1 MAARSAMMIDSLDWR
16 ADNLPKDCG
25 YNKVY
30 KHEWVTYQHG
40 LLMHKIPA
48 IHNMCTGRWGWY
60 FKPQEDMDYGS
71 EEWYEKQTLVLCFE
85 NKWDLIHVKLT
96 IDINK

>member
-1 MAARSAMMIDSLDWR
+1 MAVLSVMEIDAFGIR
-16 ADNLPKDCG
+16 ADNLPEDCG

-30 KHEWVTYQHG
+30 EYQWVTNQHG
-40 LLMHKIPA
+40 LLMNHIPK

-60 FKPQEDMDYGS
+60 FLPKPGINYYS
-71 EEWYEKQTLVLCFE
+71 ERWYKKQKMVLTFE
-85 NKWDLIHVKLT
+85 NKWDLIHVKLA

>member
-1 MAARSAMMIDSLDWR
+1 MAVHSAMMIDQLDWG
-16 ADNLPKDCG
+16 ADNLPEDCG

-60 FKPQEDMDYGS
+60 FKPQEDMNYGS
-71 EEWYEKQTLVLCFE
+71 DDWYEKQTLVLCFE
-85 NKWDLIHVKLT
+85 NQWDLIQVKLT

>member
-1 MAARSAMMIDSLDWR
+1 MTKTDSFGIR
-16 ADNLPKDCG
+16 ADNLPEDCG

-30 KHEWVTYQHG
+30 EHKWVTFNHG

-60 FKPQEDMDYGS
+60 FKPGKDMDYYS
-71 EEWYEKQTLVLCFE
+71 DDWYEKQTLILCFE